1 MVVVWEFTLFHL
13 DPGLLNTY
21 TYDQNVR
28 FYHLPSDREEEN
40 TGAASQ
46 HFPLVSS
53 LASLTPRLASRL
65 VQLKFYPYKLYP
77 PWTHQF
83 TVSWESLTDFGL
95 PLASC
100 VIRSFCENNLNC
112 NSIKMFIKHPTLLVW
127 LSSSFIHQ
135 QVKQECRWCAEL
147 LPAREPFLPS
157 S

>member
-65 VQLKFYPYKLYP
+65 VQLKFYPKQIIPALNSSVHSELGESDRF
-77 PWTHQF
+77 WFALGILCHQII
-83 TVSWESLTDFGL
+83 L
-95 PLASC
+95 
-100 VIRSFCENNLNC
+100 
-112 NSIKMFIKHPTLLVW
+112 
-127 LSSSFIHQ
+127 
-135 QVKQECRWCAEL
+135 
-147 LPAREPFLPS
+147 
-157 S
+157 